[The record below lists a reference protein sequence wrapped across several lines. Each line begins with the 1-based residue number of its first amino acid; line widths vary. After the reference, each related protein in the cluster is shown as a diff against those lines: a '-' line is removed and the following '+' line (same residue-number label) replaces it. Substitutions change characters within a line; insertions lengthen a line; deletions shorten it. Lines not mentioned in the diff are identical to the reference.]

1 MNHEIWGC
9 ITLDEIGPK
18 FFVDH
23 KKDILQK
30 IEQRY
35 FCAPIVLYRDEMF
48 QEILVA
54 NHEI

>member
-1 MNHEIWGC
+1 M
-9 ITLDEIGPK
+9 DEIGPK